1 MSVEARAA
9 ASAASKP
16 GPLTPAEWLLYLTVV
31 VISTCGLVYE
41 LVAGA
46 VSTYLLGDSV
56 TQLSTVVGVH
66 LSAMGLGAWLSS
78 YVTERPAQTFVHC
91 QLGAALVGG
100 ASAPVLYLTFAETSH
115 VRFVMYALVTVT
127 GVLVGAQIPLLVR
140 VLRRRVAFR
149 DVVPRVLALDYV
161 GALVG
166 SVAFAL
172 LVLPSLGVMR
182 AGIAFGVFGAV
193 AALWGTWALGTSV
206 EPRPLRVRAGVV
218 LAVMAGLLVASSRV
232 AQVADESLMLQPVMM
247 TRQTPYQRIVM
258 TQHKSGFNLFLDGN
272 LQFASSDEYR
282 YHEALVHPAFAV
294 AARRARVLV
303 LGGGDGLAVREILR
317 HPEVSE
323 VTLVDLDPGMT
334 SLSRD
339 TPVMRDLNRGSL
351 SDPRVTVVNDDAM
364 VWVAA
369 TSGGVQSDAPAS
381 GAAASEGRPP
391 SSQTD
396 GTYDVVIVDFP
407 DPNNFA
413 LGKLYTVRF
422 YKLLRRRLAEG
433 AAVVVQ
439 STSPL
444 VARQSF
450 WCVVRSMEEA
460 GFFVRPYHAFVPSF
474 GEWGFALARLGS
486 FEVPREAPGELRW
499 LTSAILPS
507 LFEMPP
513 DMARVDVEPNRL
525 NNQALVRYYE
535 AEWQRWAR

>member
-1 MSVEARAA
+1 VSAVSVEARAA

-78 YVTERPAQTFVHC
+78 YVSERPAQTFVHC

-100 ASAPVLYLTFAETSH
+100 ASAPLLYLTFAETSH

-182 AGIAFGVFGAV
+182 AGIAFGAFGAI

-206 EPRPLRVRAGVV
+206 DPRPLRVRAAVV
-218 LAVMAGLLVASSRV
+218 LAAMAGLLVAATGV
-232 AQVADESLMLQPVMM
+232 ARVADESLMLQPVMM

-294 AARRARVLV
+294 SARRARVLV

-317 HPEVSE
+317 HPEVTE

-339 TPVMRDLNRGSL
+339 APVMRDLNAGSL

-369 TSGGVQSDAPAS
+369 PSGGVQSDPPGP
-381 GAAASEGRPP
+381 GAK
-391 SSQTD
+391 TD

-474 GEWGFALARLGS
+474 GEWGFALARLS
-486 FEVPREAPGELRW
+486 PFEVPREAPDHLRW

-513 DMARVDVEPNRL
+513 DMSRVDVEANHL